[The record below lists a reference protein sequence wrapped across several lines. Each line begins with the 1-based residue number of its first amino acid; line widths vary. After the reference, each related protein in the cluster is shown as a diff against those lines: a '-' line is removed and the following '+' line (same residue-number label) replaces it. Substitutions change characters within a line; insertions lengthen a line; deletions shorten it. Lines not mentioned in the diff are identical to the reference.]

1 METEI
6 EAKFLAV
13 NRDAMRSKLMEL
25 GATCTQPMRVMHRA
39 VIDYPDRH
47 LQTDKNG
54 WIRVRDEGDKITLT
68 YKTSVEGSFGGATEI
83 ELEVSDYQKTI
94 DLFEATGMVVHS
106 RQESKRETWRLE
118 DVEIVIDEW
127 PWLDPYIEIEASA
140 EGIVKDVAEKLGFHW
155 RDAVFGSVTSAY
167 RAQYPAIDNDK
178 HISTIPEIAFSLPKP
193 TWFTEVNK

>member
-1 METEI
+1 MTPEV
-6 EAKFLAV
+6 EAKFLNV
-13 NRDAMRSKLMEL
+13 NLQVIRVKLRQL
-25 GATCTQPMRVMHRA
+25 GAECVHPMRLMRRA

-47 LQTDKNG
+47 LQTEQNG

-94 DLFEATGMVVHS
+94 DLFEATGMVVYS
-106 RQESKRETWRLE
+106 RQESKRETWVLG

-127 PWLDPYIEIEASA
+127 PWLNSYIEIEAPA
-140 EGIVKDVAEKLGFHW
+140 EDIIKDVAEKLGFHW
-155 RDAVFGSVTSAY
+155 GDAVFGSVTSAY
-167 RAQYPAIDNDK
+167 RAQYPAIGKDR

-193 TWFTEVNK
+193 EWFTEAYK